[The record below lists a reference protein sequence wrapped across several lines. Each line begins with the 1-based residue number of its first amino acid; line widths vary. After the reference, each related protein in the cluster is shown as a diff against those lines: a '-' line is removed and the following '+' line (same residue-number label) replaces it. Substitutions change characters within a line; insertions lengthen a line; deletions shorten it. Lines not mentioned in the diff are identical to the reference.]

1 MTNVK
6 EDKNAEIHARW
17 LSVNGSLSNT
27 GTYWLQ
33 DNNAFCYAH
42 ANAYSYAYAC
52 CHTYTCRYTYAHA
65 YSLTYP
71 HTCRDPDTSSGQRGD
86 LWLRFCAVNVNCV
99 GGDYSHLDQQ
109 RFSFPYCNQQ

>member
-6 EDKNAEIHARW
+6 EDKNAETHARW
-17 LSVNGSLSNT
+17 LSVNGTLSDT

-33 DNNAFCYAH
+33 NNNACCYAH
-42 ANAYSYAYAC
+42 ADAYSYAYAC
-52 CHTYTCRYTYAHA
+52 CHTHA
-65 YSLTYP
+65 NTYSLAYP
-71 HTCRDPDTSSGQRGD
+71 HTHHDADTSSGQRGD

>member
-17 LSVNGSLSNT
+17 LSVNDSLSDT

-33 DNNAFCYAH
+33 DNNACCYAH

-52 CHTYTCRYTYAHA
+52 RHTHANFCSFSYARIYHDA
-65 YSLTYP
+65 
-71 HTCRDPDTSSGQRGD
+71 DTSSCQRGD
-86 LWLRFCAVNVNCV
+86 LRLRLCAVNANCV
-99 GGDYSHLDQQ
+99 RGDYSHLDQQ
-109 RFSFPYCNQQ
+109 RFSFPYRNQQ